1 MSEILIQ
8 GRGLRK
14 HFTQGTSELEILK
27 GVDLTVHAGESI
39 GIVGASGAGKS
50 TLLHILGTLDRPNEG
65 ELYFGETNVMELS
78 DEEVAKLR
86 NREMGF
92 VFQFH
97 HLLAEFTAVEN
108 VMIPSRIAGD
118 SKASAKIKALELLDM
133 LGLAARADHF
143 PNELSGGEL
152 QRVAI
157 ARALVRRPRILFADE
172 PTGNLDS
179 ANSQIIQN
187 LFFHLKEKYG
197 LTLIVVTHDL
207 QFAQKFT
214 RVLRIVDGRFID
226 THSGPAPIPHR

>member
-1 MSEILIQ
+1 MSEVLI
-8 GRGLRK
+8 RATGLRK
-14 HFTQGTSELEILK
+14 HFTQGTSELEILR
-27 GVDLTVHAGESI
+27 GVDMSVKAGESI
-39 GIVGASGAGKS
+39 GIVGSSGAGKS
-50 TLLHILGTLDRPNEG
+50 TLLHILGTLDRPTEG
-65 ELYFGETNVMELS
+65 ELFFGETNILQLS
-78 DEEVAKLR
+78 EEEVAKLR

-97 HLLAEFTAVEN
+97 HLLGEFTAVEN

-118 SKASAKIKALELLDM
+118 SKASAKIKALELLEM
-133 LGLAARADHF
+133 LGLSARADHF

-179 ANSQIIQN
+179 NNSQLIQN

-197 LTLIVVTHDL
+197 LTLIVVTHDMN
-207 QFAQKFT
+207 FAQKFT
-214 RVLRIVDGRFID
+214 RLLRISDGRFID
-226 THSGPAPIPHR
+226 THAPGPAKLF

>member
-1 MSEILIQ
+1 MSEILVRGI
-8 GRGLRK
+8 GLRK
-14 HFTQGTSELEILK
+14 HFAQGTSELEILR
-27 GVDLTVHAGESI
+27 GVDIDVKAGESI
-39 GIVGASGAGKS
+39 GIVGSSGAGKS

-179 ANSQIIQN
+179 QNSQIIQN

-214 RVLRIVDGRFID
+214 RTLRIVDGKFVETR
-226 THSGPAPIPHR
+226 